1 MKSFLISLTFLAAL
15 VIGAAFNCNYVT
27 DILSYT
33 NNTLSQLC
41 LDAGKISNDSFSEKA
56 VAILDFWNSKK
67 SFLSFSINDA
77 ELRDC
82 TIALQNLS
90 EFSFSDDISQR
101 NASLREAKSRIDT
114 LFRRENF
121 SFVNIL

>member
-67 SFLSFSINDA
+67 IFSVFQHKRCGTPRLHNSFA
-77 ELRDC
+77 E
-82 TIALQNLS
+82 
-90 EFSFSDDISQR
+90 FV
-101 NASLREAKSRIDT
+101 RIFI
-114 LFRRENF
+114 FRRYLTKERF
-121 SFVNIL
+121 SS